1 MNLKNTFN
9 DPDYFIIIST
19 DRRDLKSTLRWRGG
33 VEVLT
38 PKMKDPCWE
47 KNSPLF
53 NNS

>member
-19 DRRDLKSTLRWRGG
+19 ERRDLKSTLRWRKGAGG
-33 VEVLT
+33 QIIS
-38 PKMKDPCWE
+38 KKDPCWE